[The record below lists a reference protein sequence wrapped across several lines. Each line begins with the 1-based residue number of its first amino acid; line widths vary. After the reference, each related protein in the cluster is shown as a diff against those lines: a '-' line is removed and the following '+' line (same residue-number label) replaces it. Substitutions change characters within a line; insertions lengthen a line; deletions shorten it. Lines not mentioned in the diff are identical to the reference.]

1 MCAPQTLVGMHRL
14 TSMRGNLVIPREGGL
29 ASLGLGPAFT
39 LPPHVWSGTIPW
51 TNVDRTRWGE
61 PAHPW
66 EMMKVGRQQQ
76 PEHDEPPVLL
86 LSFLLQAI
94 NRTSTTER
102 VS

>member
-1 MCAPQTLVGMHRL
+1 MCVPQTLVGMHRL

-39 LPPHVWSGTIPW
+39 LQPHVWSGTIPW

-66 EMMKVGRQQQ
+66 EMMKVGGQASRQRR
-76 PEHDEPPVLL
+76 PERDEPPVLL
-86 LSFLLQAI
+86 LSGFLL
-94 NRTSTTER
+94 
-102 VS
+102 